1 MKSLSKFIKSLVGI
15 AAITSISLVSL
26 TGCTFGFNYTYANAD
41 KYEAGDQTFT
51 EDIDTINIDYR
62 SGEVKLT
69 SDSKSKIFVKE
80 TSNKTLDESHM
91 VHTWVDG
98 STLYVKYC
106 ESTSNINFENVHKE
120 LEVIIPEDLKL
131 DELKIEVSSAETD
144 IQCSA
149 KNIEINSSSGD
160 VNLTQKGDS
169 DFISIDT
176 SSGKVNA
183 TVENVET
190 MKNNASSG
198 NIKVAGDFIKK
209 LTSDSSSGNAEYSL
223 KTAPESSNISASSGN
238 VNLNIPVDSDLK
250 ASLDV
255 SSGKINYDLPFT
267 KDDNSY
273 VCGKGT
279 NKMSIDTS
287 SGNININ
294 KLDD

>member
-98 STLYVKYC
+98 STLYVKFC
-106 ESTSNINFENVHKE
+106 ESTNNINFSNMHKE

-131 DELKIEVSSAETD
+131 EDLKIEVSSADTD
-144 IQCSA
+144 IQCEA
-149 KNIEINSSSGD
+149 KNIEIDASSGD
-160 VNLTQKGDS
+160 ITLTQSGNSDS
-169 DFISIDT
+169 ISIDT
-176 SSGKVNA
+176 SSGKIDA

-190 MKNNASSG
+190 MKNEASSG
-198 NIKVAGDFIKK
+198 NIKVTGDFIKN
-209 LTSDSSSGNAEYSL
+209 LTSNTSSGNAEYSL
-223 KTAPESSNISASSGN
+223 KTAPENSDISASSGTVN
-238 VNLNIPVDSDLK
+238 VNLPADSDLK